1 VSVREYRSGP
11 LVWVGVIAATC
22 LILALFQKILW
33 LVVPFL
39 LGLVIYYLLL
49 PLKERLVLAGLA
61 RDASTNWVA
70 LGAFG
75 AFGLV
80 AVLGTPWLAAH
91 LVGWQDNATRYLD
104 GGLHFLVQSI
114 AHLEGRFPLLAQA
127 HASAEAERQISG
139 LTDNFASQHL
149 AAAAMTLA
157 AWAPSLILAPIL
169 AYFML
174 KDGWRFK
181 RFLGAAVPNAFFERT
196 LYLFEQVDQTARLYF
211 QGLLKLTAIDA
222 LCLAGGLWWL
232 GISGPLLLGIMTAVL
247 AWIPYVGSIAG
258 CLLVVL
264 VAATDFP
271 GDPGVAYGAI
281 VLFLAVRMLD
291 DFVFMPLTVGR
302 SLNMHPLLTI
312 LMIFVGGAVA
322 GVPGLMLVLPL
333 LGVIMVLGET
343 LGMVLSDQR
352 LMVRHRHAGCLRYTR
367 VTRDLGAGTGACDKG
382 YED

>member
-1 VSVREYRSGP
+1 VNAREYRSGP

-61 RDASTNWVA
+61 RDASATWVA

-75 AFGLV
+75 LFGLA

-91 LVGWQDNATRYLD
+91 LLGWQDTAARYLE
-104 GGLHFLVQSI
+104 GGIHFVVQAI
-114 AHLEGRFPLLAQA
+114 AGLESRFPLLAQA
-127 HASAEAERQISG
+127 HASAEVGREIGG
-139 LTDNFASQHL
+139 LTDNFASKHL
-149 AAAAMTLA
+149 ASAAVTLA

-181 RFLGAAVPNAFFERT
+181 RFLGAAVPNAYFERM

-211 QGLLKLTAIDA
+211 QGVLKLTVLDA
-222 LCLAGGLWWL
+222 LCLASGLWWL
-232 GISGPLLLGIMTAVL
+232 GISGPLLLGVITAVL

-271 GDPGVAYGAI
+271 GDPGIAYGAI
-281 VLFLAVRMLD
+281 GLFLAVRMLD

-312 LMIFVGGAVA
+312 LMIFVGGAIA
-322 GVPGLMLVLPL
+322 DVPGLMLVLPL

-343 LGMVLSDQR
+343 FGMVLSDQR
-352 LMVRHRHAGCLRYTR
+352 LMARYRHARCLRHTR
-367 VTRDLGAGTGACDKG
+367 VTRDLVSGTEACDKG
-382 YED
+382 SGS